1 MKPVRPTVTT
11 QVPTT
16 IPTVISTTI
25 PTTVSTTV
33 PGTQSSQTA
42 YNGPHVVPGR
52 VQVED
57 YDNGGTGVA
66 YSDTTP
72 ENIGAAGRLAEAVDV
87 RLINGVTDI
96 AYIGPGEW
104 TEYTVTVL
112 ATGTYTA
119 NLRLAAIATGR
130 QVVLTV
136 DGAQGC
142 TVNVPNTGSY
152 QTYQTVSAPLAL
164 TQGTHVIRLAYATG
178 YTSIDWFE
186 IVDGTST
193 TGRPRPT
200 TPRPRTSVPTT
211 IRTTVPTTAPTA
223 VPTTVQT
230 GVPTTVPTSPTGTLS
245 PSPSSA
251 ELQST
256 LDSANAA
263 GTARL
268 AAMRAAYGAWTI
280 PVAAGPGCGRD
291 QRQTAGLKTDGV
303 TDNTAALQALLNS
316 QSAGATVLYF
326 PAGTYRIDGPVA
338 ISKPVTLVGEAGT
351 VFNCKSAT
359 GYVFNV
365 NKGGS
370 LSSKM
375 NGVTVTGIVFE
386 GPGVETGPAMFG
398 CWYLQNVHFSYV
410 KFHNVGFAAIRMQ
423 GCVDVVVEDSVFDNV
438 FQTGLGYGVVLY
450 DYCDNVIVRDNFF
463 VTKGRHGI
471 ATGSATNENV
481 GQYIKRVTVEN
492 NYFENFTDQAIDAHL
507 ETTGPYVVRGN
518 VIVNSRVGINLRA
531 GIADISNNVISNCP
545 TGILLRNQGVSA
557 SSIGSKVDR
566 IVGNTIIGASVGMQ
580 VDKTNSVI
588 QSNVMQGTGT
598 AIYLGP
604 TAYTPSSAQV
614 TGNVLEDGPDGFQSV
629 MASSGISLVNNWMKM
644 SGIFQKVV
652 V

>member
-1 MKPVRPTVTT
+1 VV
-11 QVPTT
+11 
-16 IPTVISTTI
+16 STTV

-33 PGTQSSQTA
+33 PGTQSGQTP
-42 YNGPHVVPGR
+42 YNGPHIIPGR

-72 ENIGAAGRLAEAVDV
+72 ENIGGVGRLTEAVDV

-104 TEYTVTVL
+104 TEYTVTV
-112 ATGTYTA
+112 ATTGTYTA

-136 DGAQGC
+136 DGAPGC
-142 TVNVPNTGSY
+142 TIAVPNTGSY
-152 QTYQTVSAPLAL
+152 QTYQTASAPLAL

-178 YTSIDWFE
+178 YTAIDWFE
-186 IVDGTST
+186 IVDGA
-193 TGRPRPT
+193 P
-200 TPRPRTSVPTT
+200 
-211 IRTTVPTTAPTA
+211 TTVPTTAPTTA
-223 VPTTVQT
+223 PTTVPTTAST
-230 GVPTTVPTSPTGTLS
+230 IVPTTVPTSVTGTLS
-245 PSPSSA
+245 SSPSTA

-256 LDSANAA
+256 LDSAKSS
-263 GTARL
+263 GTARI
-268 AAMRAAYGAWTI
+268 AAMRAAYQAWKVPTPSVPAGAI
-280 PVAAGPGCGRD
+280 NV
-291 QRQTAGLKTDGV
+291 QTAGLKADGT
-303 TDNTAALQALLNS
+303 TDNTAALQALIAS
-316 QSAGATVLYF
+316 KPSGSVLYF
-326 PAGTYRIDGPVA
+326 PAGTYRINGPVA
-338 ISKPVTLVGEAGT
+338 ISKPVTLLGGPGT
-351 VFNCKSAT
+351 IFNCKSAT

-370 LSSKM
+370 LSAKM

-386 GPGVETGPAMFG
+386 GPGVETGPAIFG

-410 KFHNVGFAAIRMQ
+410 KFHNVGFAAVRMQ

-566 IVGNTIIGASVGMQ
+566 VVGNTILSASVGMQ

-614 TGNVLEDGPDGFQSV
+614 TGNVLESWADGFSAV
-629 MASSGISLVNNWMKM
+629 RMASSISVINDWLKAGSAW
-644 SGIFQKVV
+644 QKVT
-652 V
+652 

>member
-1 MKPVRPTVTT
+1 
-11 QVPTT
+11 
-16 IPTVISTTI
+16 
-25 PTTVSTTV
+25 
-33 PGTQSSQTA
+33 
-42 YNGPHVVPGR
+42 
-52 VQVED
+52 
-57 YDNGGTGVA
+57 
-66 YSDTTP
+66 
-72 ENIGAAGRLAEAVDV
+72 
-87 RLINGVTDI
+87 
-96 AYIGPGEW
+96 
-104 TEYTVTVL
+104 
-112 ATGTYTA
+112 
-119 NLRLAAIATGR
+119 
-130 QVVLTV
+130 
-136 DGAQGC
+136 
-142 TVNVPNTGSY
+142 
-152 QTYQTVSAPLAL
+152 
-164 TQGTHVIRLAYATG
+164 
-178 YTSIDWFE
+178 
-186 IVDGTST
+186 
-193 TGRPRPT
+193 
-200 TPRPRTSVPTT
+200 
-211 IRTTVPTTAPTA
+211 
-223 VPTTVQT
+223 
-230 GVPTTVPTSPTGTLS
+230 
-245 PSPSSA
+245 
-251 ELQST
+251 
-256 LDSANAA
+256 
-263 GTARL
+263 
-268 AAMRAAYGAWTI
+268 MRAAYPAWKVPTANVPAGAI
-280 PVAAGPGCGRD
+280 NV
-291 QRQTAGLKTDGV
+291 QTAGLKADGT
-303 TDNTAALQALLNS
+303 TDNTAALQALIAS
-316 QSAGATVLYF
+316 KPSGSVLYF
-326 PAGTYRIDGPVA
+326 PAGTYRINGPVA
-338 ISKPVTLVGEAGT
+338 ISKPVTLLGTSGT

-375 NGVTVTGIVFE
+375 SGFTVTGVVIE

-566 IVGNTIIGASVGMQ
+566 IVGNTITGASVGMQ

-614 TGNVLEDGPDGFQSV
+614 TGNVLEKLGRWVQRRPD
-629 MASSGISLVNNWMKM
+629 
-644 SGIFQKVV
+644 VV
-652 V
+652 EHLGDQRLAEGR